1 MKTAKILSAL
11 AVSALLI
18 SPSFAADT
26 PLPAGK
32 PAGTRESALLGFSAL
47 TVAFVG
53 GFTGLLIAAGSG
65 AFSSKPVAAAVT
77 TSTTGT
83 GA

>member
-1 MKTAKILSAL
+1 MKTRKILSVL

-18 SPSFAADT
+18 APSFAAE

-32 PAGTRESALLGFSAL
+32 PAGSNEAALLGFSAL

-53 GFTGLLIAAGSG
+53 GFVGLLVAAGSG
-65 AFSSKPVAAAVT
+65 AFSSKTVAPT
-77 TSTTGT
+77 TATTTGT
-83 GA
+83 SS